1 MRCAGGQNGAGV
13 EVGEDVGGGGDG
25 GGRGGPMFPQA
36 PSAAPPTG
44 SAGQGSGDGE
54 DVSSLAAGGGG
65 ACWPGHPTAGA
76 AACDTEGERP
86 GIASPTSSA
95 TTTPTTLTW

>member
-1 MRCAGGQNGAGV
+1 MTVAGAC
-13 EVGEDVGGGGDG
+13 
-25 GGRGGPMFPQA
+25 GPMSPHP

-44 SAGQGSGDGE
+44 SAGQGSGDGV

-65 ACWPGHPTAGA
+65 ACWPAHPTAGG
-76 AACDTEGERP
+76 AACETEGERT